1 MDMNDTAPAG
11 EGGRTVAENVLMGI
25 TLYAITVCSIVGNI
39 LVIVAVLT
47 VRRLRSS
54 ITNYFIVSLACAD
67 LMVSMLVMPF
77 AAVFEIT
84 DSWPFGLAF
93 CDAFQA
99 FDILSATASILNLCV
114 ISLDRFMAITSPFTY
129 YSRMNSRTAFALI
142 ATAWI
147 VSFLISVLPVTL
159 DLHEDEDLKA
169 IGWYSDPYFCVLS
182 MNSTYALISS
192 LISFYIPAAII
203 LFTYARIYVVARRQA
218 RQIAAYDTTANRVK
232 NGGRTNQKTM
242 ARERKAAKTLAII
255 VGVFILCWLPFFVVN
270 IIDPYCGHCL
280 PPLPVKIFVWLGYI
294 NSFLNPLIYA
304 QNKTFKSA
312 FKSVLCCYQCRGINP
327 RDVDTSDE
335 ERTAVSR
342 AAPRVQ
348 PSPKPEPK
356 TTGSAQGN
364 TSKVYVVPNGALT
377 AHETASVSGKTLNGP
392 HTPTDNKTSED
403 PNSTELQNLE
413 EKTTDINDND
423 TQT

>member
-1 MDMNDTAPAG
+1 
-11 EGGRTVAENVLMGI
+11 
-25 TLYAITVCSIVGNI
+25 
-39 LVIVAVLT
+39 
-47 VRRLRSS
+47 
-54 ITNYFIVSLACAD
+54 
-67 LMVSMLVMPF
+67 MVSVLVMPF

-129 YSRMNSRTAFALI
+129 YSRMTSRTAFALI
-142 ATAWI
+142 TTVWV
-147 VSFLISVLPVTL
+147 VSFLISVLPVNL

-169 IGWYSDPYFCVLS
+169 IGWYSDPYFCVLA
-182 MNSTYALISS
+182 MNSTYALVSS
-192 LISFYIPAAII
+192 MISFYIPAAII

-218 RQIAAYDTTANRVK
+218 RQIAAYDTSANRAK
-232 NGGRTNQKTM
+232 NGGRANQRTM
-242 ARERKAAKTLAII
+242 ARERKAAKTLAVI

-280 PPLPVKIFVWLGYI
+280 PPLPVKIFVWLGYV

-312 FKSVLCCYQCRGINP
+312 FKAVLCCYQCRGINP

-342 AAPRVQ
+342 PAPRTVEA
-348 PSPKPEPK
+348 SPKPQPK
-356 TTGSAQGN
+356 TNTTADHASN
-364 TSKVYVVPNGALT
+364 TSELYAVTNGAF
-377 AHETASVSGKTLNGP
+377 TASENAQLTDKSCKEPADSN
-392 HTPTDNKTSED
+392 PTSDSQ
-403 PNSTELQNLE
+403 PNAIESTELQN
-413 EKTTDINDND
+413 TRPQSTDVNGNN
-423 TQT
+423 TQEPNSAS